1 LKNLAA
7 KELFEKGAKLQGFN
21 PVEDKG
27 EIESLMVN

>member
-7 KELFEKGAKLQGFN
+7 KKLFEKDAKLQGLN